1 MVAEGEVVGVGGGGG
16 GKVSE
21 PQALPQAHFA
31 HGTHQQCMQ
40 KCELS
45 VCLNHCVCVCVCV

>member
-1 MVAEGEVVGVGGGGG
+1 MREEIEGVERRWL
-16 GKVSE
+16 GKVVE

-40 KCELS
+40 KCES
-45 VCLNHCVCVCVCV
+45 